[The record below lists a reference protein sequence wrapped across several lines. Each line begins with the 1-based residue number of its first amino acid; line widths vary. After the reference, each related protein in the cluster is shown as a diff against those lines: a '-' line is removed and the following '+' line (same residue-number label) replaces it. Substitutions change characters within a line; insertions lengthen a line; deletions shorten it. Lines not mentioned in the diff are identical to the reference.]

1 MRPIISLLT
10 DFGLTDSYVGEVK
23 AVISTICPDAEII
36 DITHDVR
43 KFDIRS
49 GAFLLASAAPYFP
62 KGTVHLA
69 VVDPGVG
76 SKRRPIAVETTRA
89 HFVGPDNGL
98 LIPAAEK
105 QNILHVF
112 ELTNRSL
119 MMEAVSSTFHGRDIF
134 APAAARLAC
143 GANGS
148 EFGAEISDYV
158 KLSVGEPKF
167 TNRHITCEI
176 IHVDRFGNLVTNIPG
191 QALTKLGGRLVLSM
205 RGRRIPAKL
214 VNAYTDVEG
223 KQVGFL
229 VGGHGYVEFSCRE
242 SSASRRLSLG
252 CGDVLRIR
260 LDEA

>member
-10 DFGLTDSYVGEVK
+10 DFGLIDSYVGEVK

-43 KFDIRS
+43 KFDIRT

-76 SKRRPIAVETTRA
+76 GKRRPIAVETARA
-89 HFVGPDNGL
+89 RFVGPDNGL

-105 QNILHVF
+105 ENIVHVF

-119 MMEAVSSTFHGRDIF
+119 MLETISSTFHGRDVF
-134 APAAARLAC
+134 APVAARLAC
-143 GANGS
+143 GVRGS

-158 KLSVGEPKF
+158 KLSFGEPKIA
-167 TNRHITCEI
+167 NRHITCEI
-176 IHVDRFGNLVTNIPG
+176 IHVDGFGNLVTNIPG
-191 QALTKLGGRLVLSM
+191 QALTKLGRRLVLM
-205 RGRRIPAKL
+205 IRGRRVPAKF
-214 VNAYTDVEG
+214 VHAYTDIEG

-229 VGGHGYVEFSCRE
+229 VGSHGYVEFCCRE
-242 SSASRRLSLG
+242 SSVSRRLSLG
-252 CGDVLRIR
+252 CGDVLRISR
-260 LDEA
+260 